1 MDFILADPPN
11 KEPYKEGPEVLQHPG
26 ANAGNIN
33 ASSSCSPKN
42 TTPELPQGP
51 RFTNKQIEG
60 ARRRER
66 RYQQWRRANGSAYAY
81 AERLALDAAE
91 HERNPCRINNDHA
104 PLLVRE
110 IMECHPEVAPY
121 VEKRTGIYDS
131 IAV

>member
-1 MDFILADPPN
+1 
-11 KEPYKEGPEVLQHPG
+11 
-26 ANAGNIN
+26 
-33 ASSSCSPKN
+33 
-42 TTPELPQGP
+42 LPQGP

-66 RYQQWRRANGSAYAY
+66 RYQQWRRVNGSAYAY
-81 AERLALDAAE
+81 AERLALDAVE
-91 HERNPCRINNDHA
+91 HERNVSGSWLVEQIRRKDFSDDEGNPCRINNDHA